1 MNKLTASHKD
11 LQRELT
17 DFGDRFPKL
26 QYDELF
32 VLWFLRAFVT
42 EDEQQ
47 AAAGLCGG
55 AHDKGIDAVL
65 IDDPTKNVFIVQGKY
80 RR

>member
-11 LQRELT
+11 LQRELA

-26 QYDELF
+26 QDDELF
-32 VLWFLRAFVT
+32 LLWFLRAFVT

-47 AAAGLCGG
+47 ATAELC
-55 AHDKGIDAVL
+55 
-65 IDDPTKNVFIVQGKY
+65 
-80 RR
+80 